1 MNAENQ
7 KLATAFKRH
16 LQLEQALTPNS
27 ISAYLM
33 DLGKLVTYAED
44 HALPLDKIE
53 YEHLETFVASL
64 YDCGIAARSIARIIA
79 GIKSFYRF
87 LYIDQYIQK
96 DPTELLETPK
106 LGLHLP
112 TVLSVEEIDRII
124 DAIDYR
130 KNEGL
135 RNRAIIE
142 VLYSC
147 GLRVSELCHLKL
159 SDVHPDEAFVH
170 IYGKGRKERL
180 VPISHAALDALAQYL
195 ASPHRPTPKAGEE
208 EYIFLSRLGK
218 AIARNSIFDLIRAL
232 SEEAGIT
239 KTISPHTFRHSF
251 ATHLLDGGANL
262 QAIRLMLGHEDIS
275 TTEIY
280 THIDTQ
286 TLREEILL
294 HHPRNK
300 PSSQTQDE

>member
-1 MNAENQ
+1 MNTENQ
-7 KLATAFKRH
+7 RLAEAFKRH
-16 LQLEQALTPNS
+16 LQLEQALSPNS

-33 DLGKLVTYAED
+33 DLGKLIAYAED
-44 HALPLDKIE
+44 CALPLDKVE

-87 LYIDQYIQK
+87 LYVDQYIQK
-96 DPTELLETPK
+96 DPTELLESPK
-106 LGLHLP
+106 LELHLP
-112 TVLSVEEIDRII
+112 TVLSVEEIDRILE
-124 DAIDYR
+124 AIDYS
-130 KNEGL
+130 KNDAL

-159 SDVHPDEAFVH
+159 GDVHPEEAFVH
-170 IYGKGRKERL
+170 VYGKGRKERL
-180 VPISHAALDALAQYL
+180 VPISPVALDALAQYL
-195 ASPHRPTPKAGEE
+195 ASPHRPIPKTGQED
-208 EYIFLSRLGK
+208 YIFLSRLGK
-218 AIARNSIFDLIRAL
+218 AIARNSVFDLIRAL
-232 SEEAGIT
+232 SEAAGIT
-239 KTISPHTFRHSF
+239 KTVSPHTFRHSF

-280 THIDTQ
+280 THIDSQ
-286 TLREEILL
+286 TLREEILR

-300 PSSQTQDE
+300 ED

>member
-1 MNAENQ
+1 MNTENQ
-7 KLATAFKRH
+7 RLAEAFKRH
-16 LQLEQALTPNS
+16 LQLEQALSPNS

-33 DLGKLVTYAED
+33 DLGKLIAYAED
-44 HALPLDKIE
+44 CALPLDQVG

-79 GIKSFYRF
+79 GVKSFYRF
-87 LYIDQYIQK
+87 LYVDQYIK
-96 DPTELLETPK
+96 N
-106 LGLHLP
+106 
-112 TVLSVEEIDRII
+112 
-124 DAIDYR
+124 DA
-130 KNEGL
+130 L

-159 SDVHPDEAFVH
+159 GDVHPEEAFVH
-170 IYGKGRKERL
+170 VVGKGRKERL
-180 VPISHAALDALAQYL
+180 VPISPVALDALAQYL
-195 ASPHRPTPKAGEE
+195 ASPHRPIPKTGQED
-208 EYIFLSRLGK
+208 YIFLSRLGK
-218 AIARNSIFDLIRAL
+218 AIARNSVFDLIKSL
-232 SEEAGIT
+232 SEAAGIT
-239 KTISPHTFRHSF
+239 KTVSPHTFRHSF

-280 THIDTQ
+280 THIDSQ
-286 TLREEILL
+286 TLREEILR

-300 PSSQTQDE
+300 EG